1 MAIFLKWIVIFKA
14 KRLIKSQY
22 ILMMKSEQDETALLS
37 ATENQKLI
45 VSKALCI
52 VMSAVYILGI
62 GSGLAVYHFC
72 LV

>member
-1 MAIFLKWIVIFKA
+1 MN
-14 KRLIKSQY
+14 S
-22 ILMMKSEQDETALLS
+22 SQDETALLS

>member
-1 MAIFLKWIVIFKA
+1 
-14 KRLIKSQY
+14 
-22 ILMMKSEQDETALLS
+22 MMKSEQDESALLS

-52 VMSAVYILGI
+52 VISAVYILGI